1 MLYLR
6 SFVGRDEIGT
16 DDPRA
21 YNVALKKG
29 YVATHADGTPYIFTS
44 NFNEPAAQIDFTDPK
59 AVKWWQGRVEAA
71 LELGAE
77 GFMEDFGEQ
86 AQVGM
91 HFDNGAT
98 GWSMHNRLPVLFH
111 QATSRAV
118 NAFERTH
125 PGRRIFYYNR
135 SGYSGTPGSAR
146 FEFANFPG
154 DETTDWSRSSGIA
167 SLAPDMLN
175 RGIGGAYGFTTDIG
189 GFFDIPYGATSKEL
203 FIRWVEWAALSPM
216 FRIHGSVAAGTHT
229 PWSYDA
235 ETLRIYKHMSAIHRR
250 AEPLIMRLWKRANRT
265 GLPIASPLWLNYP
278 NDGNAARQ
286 DQEWMLGRNVLVAPV
301 IEKGAITRPPTSPA
315 AAGGRP
321 TASSSPARGFAY
333 AKGRLGLLPYFIRCG
348 THPFR

>member
-1 MLYLR
+1 
-6 SFVGRDEIGT
+6 
-16 DDPRA
+16 
-21 YNVALKKG
+21 
-29 YVATHADGTPYIFTS
+29 
-44 NFNEPAAQIDFTDPK
+44 
-59 AVKWWQGRVEAA
+59 
-71 LELGAE
+71 
-77 GFMEDFGEQ
+77 MEDFGEQ
-86 AQVGM
+86 VQVGM
-91 HFDNGAT
+91 HFHNGAT

-111 QATSRAV
+111 QATSEAV
-118 NAFERTH
+118 KAFERTH

-203 FIRWVEWAALSPM
+203 FIRWVEWATLSPM

-235 ETLRIYKHMSAIHRR
+235 ETLRIYKRMSAIHRR

-265 GLPIASPLWLNYP
+265 GLPDREPALAQLPERRQRGP
-278 NDGNAARQ
+278 PGPGMDAR
-286 DQEWMLGRNVLVAPV
+286 A
-301 IEKGAITRPPTSPA
+301 KRPGC
-315 AAGGRP
+315 AGGREGRDHEDRLLP
-321 TASSSPARGFAY
+321 PRLLADGQRQQGVHRPAIRLRAGTARAAPVLHPLRHPSVPMTLLRPARAIG
-333 AKGRLGLLPYFIRCG
+333 
-348 THPFR
+348 